1 MNYRINLLPVELQPK
16 QPVTLKKLKVYI
28 ISALVVGG
36 LGFYCG
42 YFMWQLRSVQE
53 ELQAL
58 QPRQEQLEQM
68 ESRIRARQQEKI
80 QIQEKMNVL
89 NGLLE
94 QRKTWPKFLLDLN
107 DHVPEGVW
115 ISTLYLTDGS
125 LQQEGSAED
134 GQSKEEKD
142 ASEKE
147 DTNDTGS
154 SQNETKEEAEVPK
167 AAPDRIIILGGS
179 YSLEE
184 IGKFIFSLNQMGYFS
199 SVQLEKI
206 TLLDNTGKYRY
217 HAVAFLKEGQP

>member
-36 LGFYCG
+36 LGFFYG

-58 QPRQEQLEQM
+58 QPRQEQLEQI

-80 QIQEKMNVL
+80 QIQEKMSVL

-125 LQQEGSAED
+125 LQQEGSDGD

-142 ASEKE
+142 APEKE
-147 DTNDTGS
+147 DAVDQPTEKEN
-154 SQNETKEEAEVPK
+154 QKEEAEVPES
-167 AAPDRIIILGGS
+167 APNQMLILGGS
-179 YSLEE
+179 YSMEE
-184 IGKFIFSLNQMGYFS
+184 IGKFIFSLNQMSYFS
-199 SVQLEKI
+199 EVRLEKI
-206 TLLDNTGKYRY
+206 TMNEEGRYTY
-217 HAVAFLKEGQP
+217 HAMAFLKEGQP